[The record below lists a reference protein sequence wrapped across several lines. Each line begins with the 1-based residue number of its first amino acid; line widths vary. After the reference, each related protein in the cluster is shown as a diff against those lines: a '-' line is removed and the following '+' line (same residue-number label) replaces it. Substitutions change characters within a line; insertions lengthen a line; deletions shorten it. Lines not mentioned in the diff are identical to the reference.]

1 MKNQSLS
8 KMHWLWTV
16 RHRLLVSV
24 LLAIAVAFLLPLHY
38 LWLTRALCIW
48 DAGLISFLGLT
59 LVLMLQATPE
69 MMRHHAQQLDA
80 GRLVIL
86 SSIVAAAC
94 ASVLALVFLLHDTK
108 GLDSNLLVLHLGL
121 SVLTIVGSWLLV
133 HTIFTMHYARSYYQ
147 NPRKSHHSK
156 SEPVK
161 GLDFPGDEAP
171 DYKDFLYFSFG
182 VGMTCQVADVQTTSR
197 SMRSLVLLH
206 SVLSFFFNTAI
217 LAMSVNIIAGINN

>member
-1 MKNQSLS
+1 
-8 KMHWLWTV
+8 MHWLWTV

-24 LLAIAVAFLLPLHY
+24 LLAIAVAFLLPSHY

-48 DAGLISFLGLT
+48 DAGLVSFLSLT
-59 LVLMLQATPE
+59 LLLMLQATPE

-121 SVLTIVGSWLLV
+121 SVLTIIGSWLLV
-133 HTIFTMHYARSYYQ
+133 HTVFTMHYARGYYQ
-147 NPRKSHHSK
+147 NPRKK
-156 SEPVK
+156 TGRLKPR
-161 GLDFPGDEAP
+161 L
-171 DYKDFLYFSFG
+171 YKQNPPPRVEENTVVEMMLSY
-182 VGMTCQVADVQTTSR
+182 
-197 SMRSLVLLH
+197 
-206 SVLSFFFNTAI
+206 SVRGGGHRLCRRGFNRRLI
-217 LAMSVNIIAGINN
+217 SVSNIDKRHRPR

>member
-8 KMHWLWTV
+8 KMHWLWKV

-24 LLAIAVAFLLPLHY
+24 LFAIAVAFLLPPDY

-48 DAGLISFLGLT
+48 DAGLISFLSLT

-86 SSIVAAAC
+86 SLILAAAC
-94 ASVLALVFLLHDTK
+94 ASVLALVFLLQNTK
-108 GLDSNLLVLHLGL
+108 GLDSHLLVLHMGL
-121 SVLTIVGSWLLV
+121 AALTIFGSWLLV
-133 HTIFTMHYARSYYQ
+133 HTVFTMHYAHGYYQ
-147 NPRKSHHSK
+147 NPRKPHSK

-171 DYKDFLYFSFG
+171 DYTDFLYFSFG

-217 LAMSVNIIAGINN
+217 LAMSVNIIAGLS

>member
-1 MKNQSLS
+1 MVKNQSLS
-8 KMHWLWTV
+8 KIQWLWTV

-24 LLAIAVAFLLPLHY
+24 LLAIAVGFLLPPDY
-38 LWLTRALCIW
+38 LKLTRALCIW
-48 DAGLISFLGLT
+48 NAGLVIFLSLS

-80 GRLVIL
+80 GRVVIL
-86 SSIVAAAC
+86 GSILAAAC
-94 ASVLALVFLLHDTK
+94 ASVLALVFLLHNTK
-108 GLDSNLLVLHLGL
+108 GVDSELLVLHLGL

-147 NPRKSHHSK
+147 NPRKSNHNK
-156 SEPVK
+156 PEPVK
-161 GLDFPGDEAP
+161 GLNFPGDEAP

-197 SMRSLVLLH
+197 SMRSLVLWH
-206 SVLSFFFNTAI
+206 SVLSFFFNTVI
-217 LAMSVNIIAGINN
+217 LAMSVNIIAGSS